1 MAQYVVHD
9 SDQAATL
16 ASMLTKSGETI
27 GSVVEVMKNQAE
39 QVLALDKTVHL
50 NEQLSDYL
58 KEAAECLKGVIPG
71 IEEAGQQLSNIVA
84 QAAEFENLANSNTL
98 GSV

>member
-58 KEAAECLKGVIPG
+58 KEAAECLKAVIPG